1 MYTSKEHA
9 ILCGKYLYQADVS
22 MDKLICFMSYYD
34 KEALGKFYRVTDSVQ
49 LTKLESKP
57 EKSEKIT

>member
-1 MYTSKEHA
+1 
-9 ILCGKYLYQADVS
+9 

>member
-9 ILCGKYLYQADVS
+9 LLCGKYLYQADVS
-22 MDKLICFMSYYD
+22 MDKLIYFMSYYD
-34 KEALGKFYRVTDSVQ
+34 KEAIGKFYRVIGSVK

-57 EKSEKIT
+57 EKKVRK